1 MKRIIYSLL
10 LLFFYVFGNAQIVTT
25 FSGSPGTSSDG
36 SHKWDVS
43 KVEIFENCVL
53 VHFEITALKPIRRL
67 NIYDDDSRILY
78 GSEVNREGLGLKG
91 DYTNGEI
98 HYLGRN
104 SSWGWNQIGRGEKV
118 SYILYFG
125 GGSGKGNSIPAG
137 ATKISIYGIGVE
149 ADGKKT
155 SWKWENINI
164 NNPRRNY
171 TSFSSEYS
179 IKQYLDKNN
188 DGICGIYEVMG
199 DNTGSKFACVKYNG
213 EYTLIFMSDNLGRNW
228 WKVGDIKATLRQS
241 ASSILK
247 ADWYM
252 SDKSHYKN
260 DCYVGFDGVSMTVL
274 YPSESD
280 EKERETKYLKMYP
293 TVPPSYNDYQQEE
306 RQQGQ
311 QGSQRQQTPQKR
323 QIPILKKQNVK

>member
-1 MKRIIYSLL
+1 MLL
-10 LLFFYVFGNAQIVTT
+10 LLFYVFGNAQIVTT
-25 FSGSPGTSSDG
+25 FNSNPGTSSDG
-36 SHKWDVS
+36 SYKWDVS

-67 NIYDDDSRILY
+67 NIYDDGSHILY

-98 HYLGRN
+98 HYLSSN

-125 GGSGKGNSIPAG
+125 GGAGKGNSIPAG
-137 ATKISIYGIGVE
+137 ATKISIHSIGVE

-171 TSFSSEYS
+171 TDFSSEYS
-179 IKQYLDKNN
+179 IKQYLDSNN

-199 DNTGSKFACVKYNG
+199 NDTSSKFACVKHNG
-213 EYTLIFMSDNLGRNW
+213 EYTLIFMSDNLRRNW

-241 ASSILK
+241 ASGILK
-247 ADWYM
+247 ANWYM
-252 SDKSHYKN
+252 SDKSHYNK

-274 YPSESD
+274 FPSESD
-280 EKERETKYLKMYP
+280 EKERERKYLKMYP
-293 TVPPSYNDYQQEE
+293 TAPPSYNNYQQED
-306 RQQGQ
+306 RQQRQQ